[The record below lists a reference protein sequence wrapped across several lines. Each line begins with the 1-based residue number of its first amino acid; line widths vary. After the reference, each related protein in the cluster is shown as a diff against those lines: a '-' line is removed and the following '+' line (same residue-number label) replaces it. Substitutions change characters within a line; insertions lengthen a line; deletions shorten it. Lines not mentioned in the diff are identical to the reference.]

1 MHVPLSEDSIPV
13 LLSHLLLML
22 PRTCDADVVLVGI
35 DIHAK
40 VVDVEDEVEMK
51 LADGVA
57 YAKQH

>member
-1 MHVPLSEDSIPV
+1 MKCWPT
-13 LLSHLLLML
+13 
-22 PRTCDADVVLVGI
+22 PRLRTYDADVVLVGI